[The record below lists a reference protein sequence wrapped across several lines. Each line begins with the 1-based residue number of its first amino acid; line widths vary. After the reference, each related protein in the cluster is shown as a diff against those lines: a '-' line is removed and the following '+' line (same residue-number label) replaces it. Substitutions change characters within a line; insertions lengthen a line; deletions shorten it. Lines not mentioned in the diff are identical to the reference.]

1 MLVRH
6 YHWKALHNMH
16 TLITDPTHVC
26 QSTRPGPGTKQ
37 MGLMHSEG
45 SLGFR
50 IERPK

>member
-6 YHWKALHNMH
+6 YHWKALH

-37 MGLMHSEG
+37 MGLSEG